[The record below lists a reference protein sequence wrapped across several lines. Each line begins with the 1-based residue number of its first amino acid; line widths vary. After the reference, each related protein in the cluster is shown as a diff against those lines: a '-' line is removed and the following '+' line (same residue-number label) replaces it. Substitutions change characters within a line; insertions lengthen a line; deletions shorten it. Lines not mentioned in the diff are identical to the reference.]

1 MVAGPSVEHLFAG
14 ATVGIV
20 APVYLGIRVALPGT
34 VAGTDRL
41 RRCDLCTFRW
51 SLQAVP
57 TVMRGALTLFPCPTS
72 AWPLGALMAGLDVP
86 WTGCFAKA

>member
-41 RRCDLCTFRW
+41 QRCALCTFRW
-51 SLQAVP
+51 LLQVVP
-57 TVMRGALTLFPCPTS
+57 IVMRGALTLSPLPTS
-72 AWPLGALMAGLDVP
+72 AWPLGALKAGLDIP
-86 WTGCFAKA
+86 WTCCFAEA